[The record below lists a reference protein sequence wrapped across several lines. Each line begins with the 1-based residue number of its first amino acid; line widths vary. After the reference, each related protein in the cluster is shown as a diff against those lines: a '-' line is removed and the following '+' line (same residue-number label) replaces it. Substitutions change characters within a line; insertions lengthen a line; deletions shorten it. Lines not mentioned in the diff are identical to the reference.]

1 MKHKFSYKSFEDKLN
16 IDDINDTSVAYG
28 RRRKKFSYKDF
39 IDGITA
45 SLPRYRNVAP
55 VTVNMVWKEAVKY
68 IIRELQYNREVYIPY
83 IGYLSIIEQS
93 DDIELSSDKKVKAKS
108 FDYVEFKPFKIFL
121 DILNLID
128 GHNEAKL
135 NKVLDRTHINE
146 VNFIQQDYDEYA
158 EEYVEPTY
166 GDSELEFT
174 KAVMKG
180 TKNENDILAKLN
192 NGTYSMEFSPSAR
205 RRKALESNKK
215 QLQRAREIKKQR
227 EEENNGKSKI

>member
-16 IDDINDTSVAYG
+16 IEDVDNEPSVAYG

-68 IIRELQYNREVYIPY
+68 IIRELQYNREVYVPY
-83 IGYLSIIEQS
+83 IGYLSIMEQ
-93 DDIELSSDKKVKAKS
+93 DDSVKISSDENVKVKS

-158 EEYVEPTY
+158 EEYIEPTY
-166 GDSELEFT
+166 SDNEIEFT

-180 TKNENDILAKLN
+180 TKNENDILEKLN
-192 NGTYSMEFSPSAR
+192 SGTYSMEFSPSAR
-205 RRKALESNKK
+205 RKKMSEVNKK
-215 QLQRAREIKKQR
+215 QLQRAREIKKER
-227 EEENNGKSKI
+227 EKEK